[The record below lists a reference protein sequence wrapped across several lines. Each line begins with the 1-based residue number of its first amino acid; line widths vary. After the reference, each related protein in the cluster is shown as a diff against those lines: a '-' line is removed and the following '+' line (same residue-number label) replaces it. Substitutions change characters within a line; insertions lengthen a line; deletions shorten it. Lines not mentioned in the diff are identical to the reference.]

1 LLFAVLALGVVAP
14 YELIVLAATGATPF
28 GQGSESLSAFLVLAL
43 IDSAI
48 VGPLISALYVHAVRR
63 IGAGERPTIGQVA
76 LQGVRVL
83 PTVAAAEIIAS
94 LGIAAGFL
102 ALVIPGVFVL
112 VRWAVVAQAAAIDNE
127 NWVEALKR
135 SWSLTRGNWLHV
147 FGLLFLTGLSVAV
160 LRGLGLS
167 ATGTHITAITVAVGI
182 LIDTLARSFVALSTA
197 VLFFDLVARKSGR
210 S

>member
-1 LLFAVLALGVVAP
+1 M
-14 YELIVLAATGATPF
+14 
-28 GQGSESLSAFLVLAL
+28 
-43 IDSAI
+43 
-48 VGPLISALYVHAVRR
+48 RR
-63 IGAGERPTIGQVA
+63 IGAGERATIGQVA

-94 LGIAAGFL
+94 LGIAAGFV

-147 FGLLFLTGLSVAV
+147 FGLLFLAGLSVAV

-167 ATGTHITAITVAVGI
+167 ATGTHITPITVVVGI

-210 S
+210 P